1 MVGTD
6 VTVTHHVEKKTHH
19 VDSRADENA
28 VVKGPEEGDEET
40 DEPRDEIDP
49 FKIVSSRC
57 NEPLSQDKFLLLL
70 FQMGWMTWC
79 STLNMTAVM
88 MTAASTAWSKSIL
101 MVVWFTKSFYRDLG
115 YEGAVLH
122 ETGKTDHDEGS
133 CEQTPSL
140 GLHPAGAVH
149 SCPVDLGVL
158 DQVGFNLIY
167 LENEPVVG
175 MEEKKDPTMLQAPS
189 AIIS

>member
-1 MVGTD
+1 
-6 VTVTHHVEKKTHH
+6 
-19 VDSRADENA
+19 
-28 VVKGPEEGDEET
+28 
-40 DEPRDEIDP
+40 
-49 FKIVSSRC
+49 
-57 NEPLSQDKFLLLL
+57 
-70 FQMGWMTWC
+70 MGWMTWC

-101 MVVWFTKSFYRDLG
+101 MVVWFSKSFYGDLG

-122 ETGKTDHDEGS
+122 ETGKADHDEGS

-158 DQVGFNLIY
+158 DQVRFNLIY

>member
-1 MVGTD
+1 M
-6 VTVTHHVEKKTHH
+6 
-19 VDSRADENA
+19 ENE
-28 VVKGPEEGDEET
+28 GEFEDLGDEDVILDGNSKHTNIIEYKCKYT
-40 DEPRDEIDP
+40 
-49 FKIVSSRC
+49 
-57 NEPLSQDKFLLLL
+57 
-70 FQMGWMTWC
+70 
-79 STLNMTAVM
+79 ST
-88 MTAASTAWSKSIL
+88 K
-101 MVVWFTKSFYRDLG
+101 YDLW

-122 ETGKTDHDEGS
+122 ETGKADHDEGS

-158 DQVGFNLIY
+158 DQGGFSLIY